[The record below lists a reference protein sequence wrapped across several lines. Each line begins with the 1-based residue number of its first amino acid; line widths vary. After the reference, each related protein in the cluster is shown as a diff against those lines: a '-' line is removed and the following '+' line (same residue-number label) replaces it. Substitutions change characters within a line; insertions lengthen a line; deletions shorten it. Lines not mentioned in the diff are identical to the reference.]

1 MKILQRAKLF
11 LALSNKAED
20 LDTLGDR
27 IEATGRNIDLLS
39 DQMEKAIYKNG
50 IGIDSP
56 EAQKAVEERGH
67 AIDELSDFMDRLVE
81 RRGTFTNQHESF
93 LRIFVFKNPGECL

>member
-1 MKILQRAKLF
+1 
-11 LALSNKAED
+11 
-20 LDTLGDR
+20 
-27 IEATGRNIDLLS
+27 
-39 DQMEKAIYKNG
+39 MEKAIYKNG

-81 RRGTFTNQHESF
+81 RRGTFTNQQESF
-93 LRIFVFKNPGECL
+93 FRIASFKTQGSAYDAFCF